1 MRSLIA
7 SIVVLLITAM
17 IAVEVGGLVSVRI
30 GKLTDAVSMSS
41 RR

>member
-7 SIVVLLITAM
+7 SVVVLLIAAMLAIEVTAYTST
-17 IAVEVGGLVSVRI
+17 AI
-30 GKLTDAVSMSS
+30 GKLTNAVSMSS

>member
-7 SIVVLLITAM
+7 SVVVLLIAAMLALEVSTATS
-17 IAVEVGGLVSVRI
+17 AVI
-30 GKLTDAVSMSS
+30 GRLTDAVSMSS